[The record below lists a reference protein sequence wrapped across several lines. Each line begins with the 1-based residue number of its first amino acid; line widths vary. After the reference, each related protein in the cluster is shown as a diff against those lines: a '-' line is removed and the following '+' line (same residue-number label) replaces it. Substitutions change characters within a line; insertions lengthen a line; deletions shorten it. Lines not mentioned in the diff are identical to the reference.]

1 MSRPVVRHDSIIP
14 VTRSQPPPLPIAPR
28 LVRRGLAAS
37 FVLLVAAAAV
47 AIGFSGWAAANE
59 PVPPLARGLSPLTL
73 PKLAAPAPA
82 PSTEQ
87 ASASSACPEGMLPVE
102 GEYCP
107 YVGHRCL
114 EWIDEKR
121 DRCKRYDPKPI
132 CEGRIEKRSFC
143 IDRYEYPNEKGVYP
157 AVMVSYIDAEQACKA
172 EGKRLCTSSEWT
184 FACEGEEKRPYPYG
198 AERDATAC
206 NIDRP
211 YRLPDMQAF
220 SYDQKISSEVERL
233 DQRVPSGSMDRCVS
247 PFGVQDMT
255 GNVDEW
261 VVNERPDPEKN
272 IDVSGLK
279 GGYFGPIRARCRPMT
294 NSHNRW
300 FRFYQ
305 VGFRCCADAP

>member
-1 MSRPVVRHDSIIP
+1 MRRPVVPHDSIIP
-14 VTRSQPPPLPIAPR
+14 VSRSQPPPLPVAPR
-28 LVRRGLAAS
+28 SSRRSLVAALAA
-37 FVLLVAAAAV
+37 LGAAAAV
-47 AIGFSGWAAANE
+47 AVGLTGWAGANE
-59 PVPPLARGLSPLTL
+59 PVPPLARGLAELTL
-73 PKLAAPAPA
+73 PELPVPAATSPAEEHGPR
-82 PSTEQ
+82 
-87 ASASSACPEGMLPVE
+87 ACPEGMLLVE

-114 EWIDEKR
+114 EWIDEKQ
-121 DRCKRYDPKPI
+121 DRCQRYDPKPL
-132 CEGRIEKRSFC
+132 CEGRIQKRRFC
-143 IDRYEYPNEKGVYP
+143 MDRYEYPNEKGVYP
-157 AVMVSYIDAEQACKA
+157 VVMASFVDAEQACKA

-198 AERDATAC
+198 AERDPTAC

-211 YRLPDMQAF
+211 YRFPDMQAF
-220 SYDQKISSEVERL
+220 SYDQKISSEIERL

-247 PFGVQDMT
+247 PFGVHDMT

-261 VVNERPDPEKN
+261 VVNERPNPEKN
-272 IDVSGLK
+272 IDISALK

-305 VGFRCCADAP
+305 VGFRCCSGAD

>member
-1 MSRPVVRHDSIIP
+1 MKRPVAPELRESIVP
-14 VTRSQPPPLPIAPR
+14 VSTSQLPPAALVAPT
-28 LVRRGLAAS
+28 RRGLWLG
-37 FVLLVAAAAV
+37 VLAFAV
-47 AIGFSGWAAANE
+47 CGVMGLAIAGFAHARL
-59 PVPPLARGLSPLTL
+59 PVRPLARGLAPLTL
-73 PKLAAPAPA
+73 PKLTPKPVAAAEPDPE
-82 PSTEQ
+82 SG
-87 ASASSACPEGMLPVE
+87 ACPEGMLLTE

-121 DRCKRYDPKPI
+121 DRCKKYDPKPI
-132 CEGRIEKRSFC
+132 CEGKIEKRRFC
-143 IDRYEYPNEKGVYP
+143 IDRYEYPNQKGVYP
-157 AVMVSYIDAEQACKA
+157 AVMVSFIEADQACKA

-198 AERDATAC
+198 AERDETAC

-211 YRLPDMQAF
+211 YRLPEMEAF
-220 SYDQKISSEVERL
+220 SHDKRISSEVERL

-247 PFGVQDMT
+247 PFGVRDMT

-272 IDVSGLK
+272 IDISALK

-305 VGFRCCADAP
+305 VGFRCCSDA